1 MKLFRCLLAFGLS
14 VACLTGASQ
23 ARAEAATRGVFQIGV
38 GFRYGIDQNEG
49 DVNPWG
55 TGLGLDLGYT
65 MENSF
70 YLGGNFDYFFGE
82 TVTVGTSEIDYGVWQ
97 LSAEGGYDVG
107 LGKSVVIRPKLGIG
121 VGSLQVDGCVVG
133 VCADRADKDF
143 LLAPGATFLVLTRSF
158 SMSVDA
164 RYAML
169 FTDPELSK
177 AVILSLGIG
186 F

>member
-1 MKLFRCLLAFGLS
+1 MSMLRSLIALS
-14 VACLTGASQ
+14 VAVSCLTAAGN
-23 ARAEAATRGVFQIGV
+23 ARAEAATRGAFQFGA

-55 TGLGLDLGYT
+55 TGLGLELGYT

-82 TVTVGTSEIDYGVWQ
+82 SVGFPGGEIDYNVWQ

-107 LGKSVVIRPKLGIG
+107 LGESVVIRPKVGLG
-121 VGSLQVDGCVVG
+121 VGSLMVDGCAVG
-133 VCADRADKDF
+133 ICDDRSDKDF
-143 LLAPGATFLVLTRSF
+143 LLAPGATFLLLTRSF
-158 SMSVDA
+158 SLSVDA

-169 FTDPELSK
+169 FTEPELSK